1 MITFHPITLEDKEWA
16 SACMESYQSRN
27 CEYCFG
33 NNLIWQQVYQTEAAC
48 IENCF
53 CVRYPSQE
61 KTIYSFPAGADPYPA
76 LDKLIAYAG
85 SQTQNWLLYGLS
97 LEQTQEMQ
105 KRYPGAF
112 TYHTDRGDSDYL
124 YTVEKLSN
132 LTGKKFHGKRNHI
145 ARFMDNP
152 NWQYEPITAANLQ
165 EVMDMDL
172 KWFQT
177 FRKYDEEGLSD
188 EHLAIRN
195 TLPLLEEIGL
205 IGGCLRQ
212 NGRIVAYSVG
222 EPLSKDT
229 FVVHIEKA
237 FPDVQGA
244 YPMINR
250 QFVLHTCQG
259 YTYVNREED
268 LGDPGL
274 RRAKLSYQPDM
285 ILDKYMAVPVHMQNT
300 KTAVSIV

>member
-1 MITFHPITLEDKEWA
+1 MITFHPITLEDKDWA
-16 SACMESYQSRN
+16 SACIEAYQSRN

-53 CVRYPSQE
+53 CVRYPSE
-61 KTIYSFPAGADPYPA
+61 DKTIYSFPAGADPYSA
-76 LDKLIAYAG
+76 LDKLIAYAASQG
-85 SQTQNWLLYGLS
+85 SNWLLYGLS
-97 LEQTQEMQ
+97 LEQTQEMT
-105 KRYPGAF
+105 KRYPDAF

-124 YTVEKLSN
+124 YTVEKLST
-132 LTGKKFHGKRNHI
+132 LSGKKFHGKRNHI

-152 NWQYEPITAANLQ
+152 NWQYEPITAQNLQ
-165 EVMDMDL
+165 EVMDMDR

-177 FRKYDEEGLSD
+177 FRKYDEEGLSQ

-212 NGRIVAYSVG
+212 NGQIVAYSIG
-222 EPLSKDT
+222 EPLNKDT

-237 FPDVQGA
+237 FPDIQGA
-244 YPMINR
+244 YPMINK
-250 QFVLHTCQG
+250 QFVLHACQG

-268 LGDPGL
+268 LGDAGL
-274 RRAKLSYQPDM
+274 RRAKLSYQPDI
-285 ILDKYMAVPVHMQNT
+285 ILDKYTAVPVAQTGN
-300 KTAVSIV
+300 

>member
-1 MITFHPITLEDKEWA
+1 MITFHPITLEDKDWA
-16 SACMESYQSRN
+16 SACIEAYQSRN

-53 CVRYPSQE
+53 CVRYPSE
-61 KTIYSFPAGADPYPA
+61 DKTIYSFPAGADPYSA
-76 LDKLIAYAG
+76 LDKLIAYAASQG
-85 SQTQNWLLYGLS
+85 SNWLLYGLS
-97 LEQTQEMQ
+97 LEQTQEMT
-105 KRYPGAF
+105 KRYPDAF

-124 YTVEKLSN
+124 YTVEKLST
-132 LTGKKFHGKRNHI
+132 LSGKKFHGKRNHI

-152 NWQYEPITAANLQ
+152 NWQYELITAQNLQ
-165 EVMDMDL
+165 EVMDMDR

-177 FRKYDEEGLSD
+177 FRKYDEEGLSQ

-212 NGRIVAYSVG
+212 NGQIVAYSIG
-222 EPLSKDT
+222 EPLNKDT

-237 FPDVQGA
+237 FPDIQGA
-244 YPMINR
+244 YPMINK
-250 QFVLHTCQG
+250 QFVLHACQG

-268 LGDPGL
+268 LGDAGL
-274 RRAKLSYQPDM
+274 RRAKLSYQPDI
-285 ILDKYMAVPVHMQNT
+285 ILDKYTAVPVAQTGN
-300 KTAVSIV
+300 